1 VSASIS
7 PPPGIGA
14 RLLSARRWIVL
25 AMLLALHAALVTE
38 AGGHFQRIWFL
49 VHFGLFLLWQ
59 PFVAAEQELERLAVA
74 MLLAITGAT
83 LYFLPGWLIVS
94 WISVLLGILGGKV
107 FTLQARSQGR
117 FYLVAFFYLAAIL
130 MVWAVPGLVIREQAI
145 PQPVEDL
152 VHWVLPLSLLA
163 LAFLPFDAGED
174 DNQQVFDFFYAVLVF
189 QLVVVLVL
197 GAIALMRYTDG
208 EYFLAA
214 GLTVIGFGATLFVLA
229 VLWGPRQGFGGLRTY
244 LSRYLMSVGMP
255 FEIWVRRVADLAER
269 EPEPQRFLRQ
279 ALLLVSEL
287 PWVRGGEWRSPEG
300 EGEFGVKANEAARF
314 SFHGVD
320 LTFYTEISLSP
331 ALFLH
336 MRLLAQVVGEF
347 YESKRREAEMRRNAY
362 VQAVHETGARLTHD
376 IKNLLQS
383 LFTLTSS
390 MPKEGSSDAKYVQLL
405 SRQLPQITRRLQ
417 TTLDQLRSPQVE
429 IREPPRS
436 VHAWWRDLEQRAGSG
451 GIRFEL
457 HGEGACMVPSSV
469 FDGFVENCLVNAR
482 RKREGDPA
490 VTIKVA
496 LRLARGQAVVEVED
510 SGGPVPTDV
519 AKVLFEEPIP
529 RPQGGGFAIGLFQF
543 ARLAA
548 QSGYA
553 VSLAANEP
561 GRVVFRLEPA

>member
-1 VSASIS
+1 
-7 PPPGIGA
+7 
-14 RLLSARRWIVL
+14 
-25 AMLLALHAALVTE
+25 MLLALHAALVTE

-49 VHFGLFLLWQ
+49 VHFGFFLLWQ

-145 PQPVEDL
+145 PQPVEDF
-152 VHWVLPLSLLA
+152 VQWALPLPLLA
-163 LAFLPFDAGED
+163 LVFLPFDAGED
-174 DNQQVFDFFYAVLVF
+174 DSRQVFDFFYAVLVF
-189 QLVVVLVL
+189 QLVVVVVL
-197 GAIALMRYTDG
+197 GAMALMRYTDG

-229 VLWGPRQGFGGLRTY
+229 VLWGPRKGFGGLRTY

-300 EGEFGVKANEAARF
+300 EGEFGAKANDAARF

-362 VQAVHETGARLTHD
+362 VQAVH
-376 IKNLLQS
+376 
-383 LFTLTSS
+383 
-390 MPKEGSSDAKYVQLL
+390 
-405 SRQLPQITRRLQ
+405 
-417 TTLDQLRSPQVE
+417 
-429 IREPPRS
+429 
-436 VHAWWRDLEQRAGSG
+436 
-451 GIRFEL
+451 
-457 HGEGACMVPSSV
+457 
-469 FDGFVENCLVNAR
+469 
-482 RKREGDPA
+482 
-490 VTIKVA
+490 
-496 LRLARGQAVVEVED
+496 
-510 SGGPVPTDV
+510 
-519 AKVLFEEPIP
+519 
-529 RPQGGGFAIGLFQF
+529 
-543 ARLAA
+543 
-548 QSGYA
+548 
-553 VSLAANEP
+553 
-561 GRVVFRLEPA
+561 

>member
-1 VSASIS
+1 MPATL
-7 PPPGIGA
+7 PPTPGFST

-25 AMLLALHAALVTE
+25 AMLLALHAALVTDP
-38 AGGHFQRIWFL
+38 GGAFQRIWL
-49 VHFGLFLLWQ
+49 IVHFGLFLLWQ
-59 PFVAAEQELERLAVA
+59 PFVAAEQELERLAVV
-74 MLLAITGAT
+74 MLLAITGVII
-83 LYFLPGWLIVS
+83 YFLPGWLIVA

-107 FTLQARSQGR
+107 FTLQARRQGR

-130 MVWAVPGLVIREQAI
+130 IVWAVPSLVIRDQVI
-145 PQPVEDL
+145 PPPV
-152 VHWVLPLSLLA
+152 VAFVQSVLPFSLVA
-163 LAFLPFDAGED
+163 LAFLPFDSRED
-174 DNQQVFDFFYAVLVF
+174 DHRQVFDFFYAVLVF

-197 GAIALMRYTDG
+197 GAVALTRYTNG
-208 EYFLAA
+208 EYFTAA
-214 GLTVIGFGATLFVLA
+214 GLTVIGFGGTLIVLA

-269 EPEPQRFLRQ
+269 EPDPQRFLHQ
-279 ALLLVSEL
+279 ALSLVSEL

-300 EGEFGVKANEAARF
+300 EGTFGEKANDAARF
-314 SFHGVD
+314 AFHGVD
-320 LTFYTEISLSP
+320 LTFYTEIDLSP

-383 LFTLTSS
+383 LFTLTSAAPRDES
-390 MPKEGSSDAKYVQLL
+390 FDAKYAQLL

-436 VHAWWRDLEQRAGSG
+436 VHAWWKDLERRTDASG
-451 GIRFEL
+451 VLFEL
-457 HGEGACMVPSSV
+457 HGEGACMVPASV

-482 RKREGDPA
+482 RKRDANPGMNIR
-490 VTIKVA
+490 VS
-496 LRLARGQAVVEVED
+496 LHLSRGRASLEIED
-510 SGGPVPTDV
+510 SGDPVP
-519 AKVLFEEPIP
+519 ASIAEILFDEPIP
-529 RPQGGGFAIGLFQF
+529 REGGAGFAIGLYQL

-548 QSGYA
+548 QSGYMA
-553 VSLAANEP
+553 SLARNEP

>member
-1 VSASIS
+1 
-7 PPPGIGA
+7 
-14 RLLSARRWIVL
+14 
-25 AMLLALHAALVTE
+25 
-38 AGGHFQRIWFL
+38 
-49 VHFGLFLLWQ
+49 
-59 PFVAAEQELERLAVA
+59 
-74 MLLAITGAT
+74 
-83 LYFLPGWLIVS
+83 
-94 WISVLLGILGGKV
+94 
-107 FTLQARSQGR
+107 
-117 FYLVAFFYLAAIL
+117 
-130 MVWAVPGLVIREQAI
+130 
-145 PQPVEDL
+145 
-152 VHWVLPLSLLA
+152 
-163 LAFLPFDAGED
+163 
-174 DNQQVFDFFYAVLVF
+174 
-189 QLVVVLVL
+189 
-197 GAIALMRYTDG
+197 MRYTDG
-208 EYFLAA
+208 EYFSAA

-269 EPEPQRFLRQ
+269 EPEPQRFLHQ

-300 EGEFGVKANEAARF
+300 EGGFGVKANDAARF

-347 YESKRREAEMRRNAY
+347 HESKRREAEMRRNAY

-390 MPKEGSSDAKYVQLL
+390 MPKEGSADAKYVQLL

-429 IREPPRS
+429 VREPPRS
-436 VHAWWRDLEQRAGSG
+436 VGAWWRDLEQRAASG

-457 HGEGACMVPSSV
+457 HGEGACMVPASV

-482 RKREGDPA
+482 RKREADPA
-490 VTIKVA
+490 VTIRVA
-496 LRLARGQAVVEVED
+496 LTLERGKATVEVED
-510 SGGPVPTDV
+510 SGEPVPDAV
-519 AKVLFEEPIP
+519 AQVLFDEPIP
-529 RPQGGGFAIGLFQF
+529 RPEGAGFAIGLYQF

-561 GRVVFRLEPA
+561 GRVIFRLQPA

>member
-1 VSASIS
+1 
-7 PPPGIGA
+7 
-14 RLLSARRWIVL
+14 
-25 AMLLALHAALVTE
+25 MLLALHAALVTE
-38 AGGHFQRIWFL
+38 PGAAFQRIWL
-49 VHFGLFLLWQ
+49 IVHFGLFLLWQ
-59 PFVAAEQELERLAVA
+59 PFVAAEQELERLAVV
-74 MLLAITGAT
+74 MLLTITGVII
-83 LYFLPGWLIVS
+83 YFLPGWLIVA
-94 WISVLLGILGGKV
+94 WICVLLGILGGKV
-107 FTLQARSQGR
+107 FTLQARRQGR

-130 MVWAVPGLVIREQAI
+130 IVWAVPSLVFREEAI
-145 PQPVEDL
+145 PPPV
-152 VHWVLPLSLLA
+152 VAFVQSVLPFSLVALA
-163 LAFLPFDAGED
+163 LLPFDARED
-174 DNQQVFDFFYAVLVF
+174 DHRQVFDFFYAVLVF

-197 GAIALMRYTDG
+197 GAVALTRYTHG
-208 EYFLAA
+208 EYFKAA
-214 GLTVIGFGATLFVLA
+214 GLTVIGFGGTLIVLA

-269 EPEPQRFLRQ
+269 EPDPQRFLHQ
-279 ALLLVSEL
+279 ALSLVSEL

-300 EGEFGVKANEAARF
+300 EGEFGEKANDAARF
-314 SFHGVD
+314 AFHGVD
-320 LTFYTEISLSP
+320 LTFYTEINLSP

-383 LFTLTSS
+383 LFTLTSAAPRDES
-390 MPKEGSSDAKYVQLL
+390 FDAKYAQLL

-436 VHAWWRDLEQRAGSG
+436 VHAWWKDLERRTDASG
-451 GIRFEL
+451 VQFEL
-457 HGEGACMVPSSV
+457 HGEGACMVPASV

-482 RKREGDPA
+482 RKREVSPG
-490 VTIKVA
+490 VKIKVSLHLSRGRA
-496 LRLARGQAVVEVED
+496 RLDIED
-510 SGGPVPTDV
+510 SGDPVP
-519 AKVLFEEPIP
+519 APIAEILFDEPIP
-529 RPQGGGFAIGLFQF
+529 RAGGAGFAIGLYQL

-548 QSGYA
+548 QSGYTA
-553 VSLAANEP
+553 SLARNEP